1 MSSIQKQQDIQRK
14 LLALRDSFA
23 TQLPERIA
31 DIEQGWKALPNTAAP
46 AADLY
51 ELYRKLHSLAGSAG
65 TFGMPE
71 LGQEAHRVELCLK
84 AKLETPQDWSDVSR
98 SEIATGL
105 GRLRRLAEGKTALP
119 ADTLAPPAGTAAA
132 AADNRQASNLVYLLE
147 EDVSRSARMHDKL
160 VHFGYHV
167 ETFFDRGELKA
178 ALQKQRPMAL
188 IVDFHTREAQAACT
202 DWLIDYQRN
211 QTEELPVIFIA
222 KDIGFE
228 MRLQA
233 VRAGGF
239 AYLDQPVDIAVL
251 VEHLNAVG
259 AQRESEPYRVVVVDD
274 DHQLAQH
281 YALVLSQAGIE
292 SRVVNEPAQLLDTLI
307 EFRPDV
313 MLMDLYMPE
322 CNGKELARL
331 IRQDVSYVSMPIVF
345 LSAERDQ
352 EKQFSALMHGGDG
365 FITKPVKDRRLIAVV
380 ESRAQRARALEH
392 AMSRDSLT
400 GLLKHTKIKEAFELE
415 LARAN
420 RQGSGLSYAMV
431 DIDHF
436 KRVNDTYGHAV
447 GDRVI
452 KSLAHLL
459 IQRLRQTDIVGRYGG
474 EEFVVV
480 LPDTDTQGAAAVMEE
495 VRTAFSDIEFDTESG
510 AFSVTLSVGLVSCG
524 KCGEAETIAEQAD
537 QAMYEAKR
545 TGRNRMVCVNL

>member
-1 MSSIQKQQDIQRK
+1 MDSIQKQQDIQQQ
-14 LLALRDSFA
+14 LQALRGSFA
-23 TQLPERIA
+23 AQLPERIA
-31 DIEQGWKALPNTAAP
+31 DIEQGWKVLLSATPP
-46 AADLY
+46 EADLY

-71 LGQEAHRVELCLK
+71 LGQQARRVELRLK
-84 AKLETPQDWSDVSR
+84 AKLDAPQDWSEPEQA
-98 SEIATGL
+98 EIETGI
-105 GRLRRLAEGKTALP
+105 GRLRRLVEENTVLP
-119 ADTLAPPAGTAAA
+119 AETLESPAGTAAVT
-132 AADNRQASNLVYLLE
+132 ADNTQADNLVYLLE
-147 EDVSRSARMHDKL
+147 EDVSRSARMHNKL
-160 VHFGYHV
+160 VHFGYRV
-167 ETFFDRGELKA
+167 ETFYDRGELMA

-188 IVDFHTREAQAACT
+188 IMDFHTREVQAACT
-202 DWLIDYQRN
+202 DWLIDYQRD
-211 QTEELPVIFIA
+211 QVEELPVIFIA
-222 KDIGFE
+222 NDLSFE
-228 MRLQA
+228 VRLQA

-239 AYLDQPVDIAVL
+239 AYLDQPVDIVAL

-274 DHQLAQH
+274 DLHLAQH

-292 SRVVNEPAQLLDTLI
+292 SRVVDQPARLLDTLI

-322 CNGKELARL
+322 CNGRELARL
-331 IRQDVSYVSMPIVF
+331 VRQDVSHVSMPIVF

-352 EKQFSALMHGGDG
+352 KKQFSALMNGGDD
-365 FITKPVKDRRLIAVV
+365 FITKPVADLRLVAVV

-415 LARAN
+415 LARAH
-420 RQGSGLSYAMV
+420 RHDAGLSYAMV

-436 KRVNDTYGHAV
+436 KFVNDTYGHAV

-459 IQRLRQTDIVGRYGG
+459 MQRLRQTDIVGRYGG

-480 LPDTDTQGAAAVMEE
+480 LPDTDSEGAAAVMEE
-495 VRTAFSDIEFDTESG
+495 VRKAFSDIEFDTEAGS
-510 AFSVTLSVGLVSCG
+510 FSVTLSVGLVSCG
-524 KCGEAETIAEQAD
+524 NCGEAETIAEQAD

-545 TGRNRMVCVNL
+545 TGRNRMVCVEL

>member
-1 MSSIQKQQDIQRK
+1 VSSIQKQQDIQRQ
-14 LLALRDSFA
+14 LQALRDSFA
-23 TQLPERIA
+23 AQLPERIA
-31 DIEQGWKALPNTAAP
+31 DIERGWKALPSATP
-46 AADLY
+46 SDTDLY

-71 LGQEAHRVELCLK
+71 LGQEAHRVELFLK
-84 AKLETPQDWSDVSR
+84 AKLDAPEEWLEPAQAEIETG
-98 SEIATGL
+98 I
-105 GRLRRLAEGKTALP
+105 GRLRRLVEENTVLP
-119 ADTLAPPAGTAAA
+119 AETLESPTSL
-132 AADNRQASNLVYLLE
+132 ADNAHADNLVYLLE
-147 EDVSRSARMHDKL
+147 EDVSRSARMHNKL
-160 VHFGYHV
+160 VHFGYRV
-167 ETFFDRGELKA
+167 ETFYDRGELMS
-178 ALQKQRPMAL
+178 ALLKRRPMAL

-202 DWLIDYQRN
+202 GWLIDYQRD
-211 QTEELPVIFIA
+211 QAEELPVIFIA

-228 MRLQA
+228 VRLQA
-233 VRAGGF
+233 VRAGGY

-259 AQRESEPYRVVVVDD
+259 ARRESEPYRVVVVDD
-274 DHQLAQH
+274 DLQLAQH

-292 SRVVNEPAQLLDTLI
+292 SRVVHEPARVLDTLI

-322 CNGKELARL
+322 CNGRELARL
-331 IRQDVSYVSMPIVF
+331 IRQDVSHVSMPIVF
-345 LSAERDQ
+345 LSSEMDQ
-352 EKQFSALMHGGDG
+352 EKQFVAMMHGGDG
-365 FITKPVKDRRLIAVV
+365 FITKPVHDRQLIAVV
-380 ESRAQRARALEH
+380 ESRAQRARALDH

-459 IQRLRQTDIVGRYGG
+459 MQRLRQTDLVGRYGG

-480 LPDTDTQGAAAVMEE
+480 LPDTDMQGAAAVMEE
-495 VRTAFSDIEFDTESG
+495 VRMAFSDIEFDTESG